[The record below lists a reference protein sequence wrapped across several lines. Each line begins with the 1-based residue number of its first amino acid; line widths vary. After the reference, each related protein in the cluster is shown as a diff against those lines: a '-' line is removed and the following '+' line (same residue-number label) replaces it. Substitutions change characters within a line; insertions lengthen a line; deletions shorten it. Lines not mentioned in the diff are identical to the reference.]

1 MRKHQPQ
8 NRRGTAEIELL
19 VVCPLLILIV
29 LMSLGLMKISIA
41 RQDTNRQAMFE
52 AYANATAGGTPE
64 YTGDAALPPLNDLG
78 AISPSLSGFPNR
90 VHDPKV
96 TEYATVLPNQ
106 SDSFTATVDT
116 TAAMISPA
124 WTFSAYPVGQSDQQ
138 PGGKH
143 MSGITGRANR
153 QAGVAVKLSMPGK
166 IQLDVKMHRL
176 AFRMLHVQAFVF
188 KPGHQVR
195 IAGHAGL
202 HRLFPPWAAP
212 ALGLAKIP

>member
-138 PGGKH
+138 PEEQWLQNYVDQSH
-143 MSGITGRANR
+143 SQVQTSLA
-153 QAGVAVKLSMPGK
+153 LS
-166 IQLDVKMHRL
+166 
-176 AFRMLHVQAFVF
+176 
-188 KPGHQVR
+188 
-195 IAGHAGL
+195 
-202 HRLFPPWAAP
+202 P
-212 ALGLAKIP
+212 AWVP